1 MDLNRAELAAV
12 NGVTADL
19 LDAQGRLVITPNA
32 VTLDG
37 QRNVPADLRPGE
49 NLADFLG
56 RHVPGIESGAW
67 TVMISGAKVPQRM
80 WAKTFPKHGML
91 IACRASVGKQVI
103 AIIAVAILAYFTMG
117 AGATLGGSLLGV
129 NGLAAVGAAGAA
141 ALNAGIFMVGSMLIN
156 KVLAP
161 KVPKMEGPAAAR
173 TVYSLSNQRNRA
185 RPFEPLP
192 TLWGEMR
199 VTPDLAS
206 APYTWFEGDD
216 QYLSTILLGGINVNS
231 AADLSVG
238 DTPITNYNDVSLFHN
253 GFPGMP
259 SVDVPLYSNADT
271 VSGAELENDGDWV
284 VRTSS
289 TGTTELQFDFE
300 GQLYD
305 LSGTGKTLTNSV
317 PLFIETRPVGT
328 TVWMPALTE
337 TLTNATTDVL
347 RRTFAVSVALG
358 QHEARVRLG
367 APTWDDGEGK
377 DACKI
382 GWNVLRSIQPDTTD
396 YSAWGRIGIK
406 IKATGQ
412 LSGSLDTLR
421 VTYRAR
427 PMPLWNG
434 TEWVTATTRETGLS
448 NPGAI
453 LLQTLRGVYAGG
465 VLQFGFGMQDAQID
479 IEGLKAFMLHCTAR
493 GYTYDKW
500 ITSEVSLGQFCQEVA
515 LAGMG
520 EFSWTDGSR
529 PTAVFVSDGQPLS
542 GVVNMANMLK
552 ASFEVSYNLSNAADG
567 IEYQFLDRQRNW
579 ETTTLRVTAPGV
591 TTMLNP
597 ARITGEGVTN
607 EAHAAVMARYHLAQ
621 SLYQYKTVGY
631 TADIEHLDYRR
642 LSVLSVSHDLT
653 QWGFGGRLVSAQIV
667 GGRVQIDVGE
677 DLPALPT
684 PHVGLRLPGQRDYR
698 VWPVDALAVPG
709 RILTLQGTW
718 PAGLPLPGATS
729 DDPAHDTLWCYD
741 FKATPGYRVRVVSM
755 EPESDLKG
763 AKVSCVPE
771 GPEFWNYVLNGTYEP
786 AGNASSLVTAPP
798 IASNLRITRSRVK
811 VGNGWEHELSAVW
824 DVSGNYDHAQVWA
837 APAGQPLVLVD
848 SNVYGTRLAWRV
860 PSDQTWSVEVRP
872 FDGLGR
878 MGVIASQIFT
888 DPSVIVGA
896 VVGLAASVE
905 TNGIV
910 LRWSTPQDIESIGY
924 ASTQI
929 RMGMAG
935 ATWETASR
943 VFEGNA
949 NTCNLGWLQSG
960 TLVFYAVHLNTAGD
974 TSTPVSTSLV
984 IAPPIQPI
992 VTGEAWIDQVELQW
1006 PHSPGTQ
1013 PLRGYEVRVGDIY
1026 LDAPVRTVVDALGYV
1041 YTTDVPGTYMH
1052 WVTGIDVAGNRS
1064 APGYVSLTTLPHI
1077 SEAVEQLAEGLDD
1090 VTAGIISIDAQIA
1103 TINSQLADLSGVPDW
1118 DSVTTYAANELVKF
1132 DGGLYR
1138 SLQNSNTNKSPATSP
1153 TWWTKIGDY
1162 ASIGEAVGALAAQV
1176 SYHDTQITGLGS
1188 TVTAQASSISSL
1200 TAQVGANTASVS
1212 TVSTAVAT
1220 LTGRVNASY
1229 TLSVTAGSHVAGFR
1243 VATDGATSD
1252 FVILS
1257 NRFAWAMPDG
1267 SGVKY
1272 PLVLGSIAGVASF
1285 GFSGNMFVDGMLQA
1299 RMIGAD
1305 QVRAVHIRTDEI
1317 EARHVKAGTLTAD
1330 KAAFGVSGNML
1341 ANSVFL
1347 TTSSWDTYDGIGGCT
1362 FGRDNFGVD
1371 RIPRGGHTLTIYQP
1385 SGGGVGAALWISEM
1399 FPATPLLRHEFSV
1412 DSGAYLASVDA
1423 YIEFHDISGNWAGG
1437 SPQTPDSTNNLEAA
1451 GGPSLGNFKRIF
1463 GFGVAPANT
1472 ATCRLVLRKQPTSS
1486 GFSDSLAIFSRPF
1499 VGAANPYQTQPT
1511 PYQPSGLGVRITP
1524 EGINTPSLGAIS
1536 DDLGIVIHGK
1546 LVSEDGM
1553 MTVDMDDKS
1562 VYMLKAG
1569 RRVEI
1574 TPGGFYFG
1582 ADNGVG
1588 NRLSYSLDSGALTL
1602 NGAFTADA
1610 LNVVQTANIA
1620 GQAVTT
1626 LEPHETPGFLG
1637 FFGNG
1642 TWEPALYFGATVP
1655 SGASGVMPFLTASAA
1670 WTINAALGPPI
1681 VRIRNTTTGQIVFE
1695 EAVMTPT
1702 FDPVVDTAALMVFA
1716 SDKTPAAGGNTYV
1729 VEAKRSGGFSLKA
1742 RIDMFVARR

>member
-1 MDLNRAELAAV
+1 MNRAEMAAV
-12 NGVTADL
+12 NGVAADL

-49 NLADFLG
+49 SLADFLR

-67 TVMISGAKVPQRM
+67 TVMISGAQVPRRM

-103 AIIAVAILAYFTMG
+103 AIIAIAVLTFFSGGMAAGLYGAMG
-117 AGATLGGSLLGV
+117 GTFV
-129 NGLAAVGAAGAA
+129 AAGAA
-141 ALNAGIFMVGSMLIN
+141 TSIAVIQAGIVIAGTMLIN

-161 KVPKMEGPAAAR
+161 KVPKMSGPEAAR
-173 TVYSLSNQRNRA
+173 AVYSLSGQRNRA

-206 APYTWFEGDD
+206 NPYSWFEGDD
-216 QYLSTILLGGINVNS
+216 QYLSTILLGGINVHS

-238 DTPITNYNDVSLFHN
+238 DTPITNYTDVSQFYN
-253 GFPGMP
+253 GFSGMP

-271 VSGAELENDGDWV
+271 ITGAELENDGDWV

-289 TGTTELQFDFE
+289 ADTIALQFDLE

-305 LSGTGKTLTNSV
+305 LSGTGKAKVNSV
-317 PLFIETRPVGT
+317 PLFIETRLVGT
-328 TVWMPALTE
+328 TSWQPALSE

-347 RRTFAVSVALG
+347 RRTFTVSVVQG
-358 QHEARVRLG
+358 QHEARMRLG

-382 GWNVLRSIQPDTTD
+382 GWNVLRSIQPDLTD
-396 YSAWGRIGIK
+396 YRAWGRIGIK

-421 VTYRAR
+421 ATYRAR
-427 PMPLWNG
+427 PMDLWNG
-434 TEWVTATTRETGLS
+434 TQWVTATTRANGLS

-453 LLQTLRGVYAGG
+453 LLQTMRGIYTNG
-465 VLQFGFGMQDAQID
+465 VLQFGYGMDDAQID

-542 GVVNMANMLK
+542 GVVNMANMMQ
-552 ASFEVSYNLSNAADG
+552 ASFEVAYNLSNAADG
-567 IEYQFLDRQRNW
+567 IEYQFLDRERNW
-579 ETTTLRVTAPGV
+579 ETTTLRVAAPGV

-597 ARITGEGVTN
+597 ARITGDGVTS

-621 SLYQYKTVGY
+621 SLYQYKTIGY
-631 TADIEHLDYRR
+631 SADIEHLDYRR
-642 LSVLSVSHDLT
+642 LSILSVSHDLT

-667 GGRVQIDVGE
+667 GGRVRIDVGE
-677 DLPALPT
+677 DLPALTT

-698 VWPVDALAVPG
+698 VWPVDVLAVPG
-709 RILTLQGTW
+709 RILTLQGAW

-786 AGNASSLVTAPP
+786 AGNQSSLVTAPP
-798 IASNLRITRSRVK
+798 IASNLRISRSRVQ

-837 APAGQPLVLVD
+837 APAGQPLLLVE
-848 SNVYGTRLAWRV
+848 SNVYGTRHAWRV
-860 PSDQTWSVEVRP
+860 PADQTWSVEIRP

-878 MGVIASQIFT
+878 MGVVASQIFT
-888 DPSVIVGA
+888 DPSVVVGA
-896 VVGLAASVE
+896 VVGLAAFVE

-910 LRWSTPQDIESIGY
+910 LRWNAPQEVESIGY
-924 ASTQI
+924 ASTRV
-929 RMGMAG
+929 RMGLAG
-935 ATWETASR
+935 ATWETATP
-943 VFEGNA
+943 VFEGSA
-949 NTCNLGWLQSG
+949 NTINLGWLQSG

-974 TSTPVSTSLV
+974 ASTPVSTSLV

-1013 PLRGYEVRVGDIY
+1013 PLRGYEVRVGNIY
-1026 LDAPVRTVVDALGYV
+1026 LEAPVRTVVDALGYV
-1041 YTTDVPGTYMH
+1041 YTTDAPGTYMH

-1064 APGYVSLTTLPHI
+1064 APGFVSLTTLPHI
-1077 SEAVEQLAEGLDD
+1077 SEAIEQLTEGLDD
-1090 VTAGIISIDAQIA
+1090 VTAGIISIDSQIA

-1118 DSVTTYAANELVKF
+1118 DSVTIFAANDLVKF
-1132 DGGLYR
+1132 EGGLYR
-1138 SLQNSNTNKSPATSP
+1138 SLQNSNTNRSPATSP

-1188 TVTAQASSISSL
+1188 ALTAQASSISSL
-1200 TAQVGANTASVS
+1200 TAQVGTNTSSVS

-1267 SGVKY
+1267 TGVKY

-1299 RMIGAD
+1299 RMVGAD
-1305 QVRAVHIRTDEI
+1305 QIRAAHIRGEEI
-1317 EARHVKAGTLTAD
+1317 EFRHLKGETVDALSVRVAVSANLLPNSTLVTTIGWTPNEGTLPASIV
-1330 KAAFGVSGNML
+1330 FGLDYPNAGY
-1341 ANSVFL
+1341 AP
-1347 TTSSWDTYDGIGGCT
+1347 T
-1362 FGRDNFGVD
+1362 
-1371 RIPRGGHTLTIYQP
+1371 GGHALCIHQPNDLYYGQDRVAEWYSDSVPVEAGKRYQF
-1385 SGGGVGAALWISEM
+1385 SAHTASHGCACYLSVSIFNAAGAYITEAQSVERAINTGGGGAALSAYKRLYGFVTM
-1399 FPATPLLRHEFSV
+1399 PAN
-1412 DSGAYLASVDA
+1412 AASA
-1423 YIEFHDISGNWAGG
+1423 RLHFRK
-1437 SPQTPDSTNNLEAA
+1437 TSTLAA
-1451 GGPSLGNFKRIF
+1451 GI
-1463 GFGVAPANT
+1463 ANSYAWIT
-1472 ATCRLVLRKQPTSS
+1472 QPM
-1486 GFSDSLAIFSRPF
+1486 LAASN
-1499 VGAANPYQTQPT
+1499 AYQTVPT
-1511 PYQPSGLGVRITP
+1511 DYSASGQGTLIDER
-1524 EGINTPSLGAIS
+1524 GIRTTSLGAIS
-1536 DDLGIVIHGK
+1536 PNLGLVVHGK
-1546 LVSEDGM
+1546 LQSADGQ

-1562 VYMLKAG
+1562 VTMVRNG
-1569 RRVEI
+1569 RRVSI
-1574 TPGGFYFG
+1574 NPGGFFFG

-1588 NRLSYSLDSGALTL
+1588 NRLLYDINSGAMTMS
-1602 NGAFTADA
+1602 GAFTADA
-1610 LNVVQTANIA
+1610 LNAVNTANIA
-1620 GQAVTT
+1620 GQSVTT
-1626 LEPHETPGFLG
+1626 LGLNAAPLTNYEASDWRPMLYLYPNLPLG
-1637 FFGNG
+1637 G
-1642 TWEPALYFGATVP
+1642 T
-1655 SGASGVMPFLTASAA
+1655 GVITFVSVAGQASATETDVELRLRNLSTGTTIRQ
-1670 WTINAALGPPI
+1670 WTVRRDLVGSSLVYSSDLAMVDQGP
-1681 VRIRNTTTGQIVFE
+1681 V
-1695 EAVMTPT
+1695 
-1702 FDPVVDTAALMVFA
+1702 
-1716 SDKTPAAGGNTYV
+1716 AGVNTYV
-1729 VEAKRSGGFSLKA
+1729 LECY
-1742 RIDMFVARR
+1742 RIGTFWAAQSSMAQLVARR